1 MRVEMELRNLP
12 RSRVLDYLAEADGQ
26 PAGELAVVGDGWLA
40 ALEPME
46 PAQVGS
52 ITVPRDLL
60 VIEGKAT
67 AVEPVYAHMRSRTM
81 RGGG

>member
-26 PAGELAVVGDGWLA
+26 PA
-40 ALEPME
+40 
-46 PAQVGS
+46 QVGS

-60 VIEGKAT
+60 VIEGKAA